1 MFGDDSLLLRGCPT
15 GFGGG
20 GGLGLGFSIMYV
32 ALLSDREFFACATRG
47 LEVGAPFRL
56 SMKSENVVCGDWL

>member
-1 MFGDDSLLLRGCPT
+1 MSFD
-15 GFGGG
+15 GGER
-20 GGLGLGFSIMYV
+20 LGLGFSIMYV

-47 LEVGAPFRL
+47 LELGTPLRL

>member
-1 MFGDDSLLLRGCPT
+1 MSFD
-15 GFGGG
+15 GGA
-20 GGLGLGFSIMYV
+20 GLGMGLSMMYV

-56 SMKSENVVCGDWL
+56 SMKSENEVCVEWL

>member
-1 MFGDDSLLLRGCPT
+1 MFGDDSLLLSGCPMS
-15 GFGGG
+15 FDGGA
-20 GGLGLGFSIMYV
+20 GLGMGLSMMYV

-56 SMKSENVVCGDWL
+56 SMKSENEVCVEWL